1 MGLELTKRR
10 GPVHSFSGSGVE
22 GKQLM
27 MTEYI
32 RRGSALSVCPIS
44 LLLMLSPLAGAGES
58 GYVGREVC
66 AGCHKE
72 IAITQS
78 RTNMA
83 RAWPGVATPQLPAK
97 YSETYM
103 EGPPPAIEYAFA
115 RAGRKMQYR
124 VQMPGQPPLDFPV
137 EATIGGERHG
147 ISFLVR
153 MTALEGLPL
162 PRPALVEARY
172 FHYAQQNRLALEL
185 GFPEEKPSTYETAL
199 GRVLTPLLEK
209 RCLACHGAPRTYGTR
224 VESGIG
230 CESCH
235 GPGQKHLAALGAHS
249 QDLGILNPKK
259 LPVAE
264 RMRPCSQCHAGSSVV
279 EDPLPYDTLISNQV
293 TALKN
298 TECWRQSGGG
308 FTCTDCHDPHRDAPP
323 LVLTAKSEK
332 TCLRC
337 HGETVANHA
346 GLCPVNRVKGCIGC
360 HMPDQT
366 RGAFIMADHW
376 IRIYPGQK
384 IDVAAHN
391 PAWRTKIPPKR
402 LYLRMVVSDDRE
414 KAWAVRQQLLAGG
427 SFFELARDNS
437 IDRASADTGGYL
449 GELDPSQLDPA
460 LSRAAL
466 NLQPGEIS
474 DVLESNGKYFTLQRM
489 PRNFRED
496 AEAAFNKA
504 MDLRKQGK
512 LQESKDQ
519 LLESLKI
526 YPHLLRALTWLGAL
540 YGQGG
545 NPAVSVG
552 ILNLATRLYP
562 EDGGAHYN
570 LALAYGATG
579 NSEEIP
585 EYRRAIEIDPD
596 LDVPYLNWGAALF
609 EKGQYENAIKVYRE
623 GLNVNPL
630 FASLHYSLGLALEHE
645 KKTAEA
651 EAEMALARKIDPNV
665 GTR

>member
-1 MGLELTKRR
+1 MYKIVGVKANGL
-10 GPVHSFSGSGVE
+10 
-22 GKQLM
+22 
-27 MTEYI
+27 
-32 RRGSALSVCPIS
+32 VCAIS
-44 LLLMLSPLAGAGES
+44 LLLMVSSLASTGER
-58 GYVGREVC
+58 GYVGHDVC
-66 AGCHKE
+66 AGCHKD
-72 IAITQS
+72 IAIAQS

-83 RAWPGVATPQLPAK
+83 RAWPGVATPQLPAN
-97 YSETYM
+97 YSETHA
-103 EGPPPAIEYAFA
+103 EGPAPVIEYSLA
-115 RAGRKMQYR
+115 RTGRNMNYR

-199 GRVLTPLLEK
+199 GRVLTPVLEK

-224 VESGIG
+224 VESGVD

-337 HGETVANHA
+337 HSATGTNHA
-346 GLCPVNRVKGCIGC
+346 ALCPVNRIKGCIGC

-376 IRIYPGQK
+376 IRVHPEQK

-402 LYLRMVVSDDRE
+402 LYLRMIVLDDRE
-414 KAWAVRQQLLAGG
+414 KASAVRQQLLAGG
-427 SFFELARDNS
+427 SFFELARANS
-437 IDRASADTGGYL
+437 IDRATADQGGYL
-449 GELDPSQLDPA
+449 GDLDRSQLDPA
-460 LSRAAL
+460 LSAAAL
-466 NLQPGEIS
+466 KLQPGEIS
-474 DVLESNGKYFTLQRM
+474 NLVESNGKYFTLQRL
-489 PRNFRED
+489 PRNFREEAD
-496 AEAAFNKA
+496 AVFNKA

-512 LQESKDQ
+512 LQESVNQ
-519 LLESLKI
+519 LLEALKI
-526 YPHLLRALTWLGAL
+526 YPRLLRALNWLAAM
-540 YGQGG
+540 YTQGG
-545 NPAVSVG
+545 NPSVSVR
-552 ILNLATRLYP
+552 ILTLATRLYP
-562 EDGGAHYN
+562 EDSDAHFN
-570 LALAYGATG
+570 LALAYGAIG
-579 NSEEIP
+579 NAEEIP
-585 EYRRAIEIDPD
+585 EYRRALEIDPD
-596 LDVPYLNWGAALF
+596 LVVNYINWGATLY
-609 EKGQYENAIKVYRE
+609 EKGQYQDAIKVYRE
-623 GLNVNPL
+623 GINVSPL
-630 FASLHYSLGLALEHE
+630 IASLHYSLGLALERE